1 MPAPLRLE
9 TFETV
14 QAPEEPALL
23 MPEQV
28 EDLRLTAY
36 ERGYAAG
43 WEDARRQAE
52 AERDARAAQVAARI
66 EALTF
71 AYHEA
76 RAHVLAGV
84 EPVLAAMLSAILP
97 AAARASIVPLVL
109 EELMPLARAG
119 ADRPLVLR
127 IPRGWRADYEAALAG
142 LALPPLTLVE
152 TDDLAETEAEIV
164 ADSAETRIDLP
175 AAQARI
181 AAALEAF
188 HHLPAKEARRA

>member
-14 QAPEEPALL
+14 ATPEEPAFML
-23 MPEQV
+23 PEQL

-36 ERGYAAG
+36 ERGYVAG
-43 WEDARRQAE
+43 WEDAQRQAE
-52 AERDARAAQVAARI
+52 VERGARQALVAARI

-71 AYHEA
+71 GYHEA

-84 EPVLAAMLSAILP
+84 MPVLEAMLAAVLP
-97 AAARASIVPLVL
+97 AVARAAVVPLAL
-109 EELMPLARAG
+109 EALQPLALDG

-127 IPRGWRADYEAALAG
+127 IPRGWRTDYEAALSG
-142 LALPPLTLVE
+142 LALPPLTLAE

-164 ADSAETRIDLP
+164 SDAATARIDLS
-175 AAQARI
+175 AVLARI
-181 AAALEAF
+181 EAALAAL
-188 HHLPAKEARRA
+188 HPPPAKEARRA